1 MRIISYSVK
10 GLFKTYNHDIDFSG
24 DGHLKII
31 LGQNGIGKTA
41 MLKIMNAFFSYNIEE
56 IQHYYFE
63 QIVFVFD
70 NGQKIILAHET
81 SDVSVSLLLGEKKKQ
96 KTVSFTEI
104 RDTTDDALSE
114 MKAILSKEPYRRM
127 DNYSW
132 TSRVSGEIL
141 TTDALIDQYKDKYP
155 QLTKLKICG
164 YPDWLNDIVKQ
175 VHVEMID
182 TKRLQSR
189 INPEREGLSRV
200 TWEVSETVKVYAK
213 DFLKQLERARAE
225 ASKVAAELD
234 RTYPNRLIQ
243 SFEKYQKNLTMNN
256 LKKNLMVLNAKRE
269 SLMKVGLM
277 DAAKDEVLSRNFIV
291 NDSISVALNI
301 YLEDSSKKLEAYDD
315 MVTKVNLLID
325 LINHRFLDKRIA
337 VEGAEGLVI
346 RSTITHEIIGFDG
359 LSSGEQH
366 LFVLYYYMLFKY
378 SQDTLLLL
386 DEPEISLHITW
397 QKNFIADL
405 MRIMELNPMN
415 ILIATHAPSIVR
427 DYWSVTQELTPI
439 EA

>member
-1 MRIISYSVK
+1 MRIVNYLVK

-24 DGHLKII
+24 DGHLKIL

-63 QIVFVFD
+63 QIVFTFD
-70 NGQKIILAHET
+70 EGPKIILAHDT
-81 SDVSVSLLLGEKKKQ
+81 SDVRVSLEGNRKQ
-96 KTVSFTEI
+96 KTVTFSEI
-104 RDTTDDALSE
+104 RDTTDDALSD
-114 MKAILSKEPYRRM
+114 MKSILSKESYRRM
-127 DNYSW
+127 DNSSW
-132 TSRVSGEIL
+132 MSRMTGDIIS
-141 TTDALIDQYKDKYP
+141 TDALIDLYKDKYP
-155 QLTKLKICG
+155 QLGELNICG
-164 YPDWLNDIVKQ
+164 YPKWLNDVVKE

-189 INPEREGLSRV
+189 INPEREGMSRV
-200 TWEVSETVKVYAK
+200 SWEVSETVKVYAK
-213 DFLKQLERARAE
+213 DFLKQLERARTE

-243 SFEKYQKNLTMNN
+243 SFEKYQTNLTVNN
-256 LKKNLMVLNAKRE
+256 LKKNLTVLNAKRE

-277 DAAKDEVLSRNFIV
+277 DVAKDEVLSRNFTV
-291 NDSISVALNI
+291 NASISVALNI

-325 LINHRFLDKRIA
+325 LINHRFLDKKIS
-337 VEGAEGLVI
+337 VEGTDGLVI
-346 RSTITHEIIGFDG
+346 RSTITKEKIDFDG

-397 QKNFIADL
+397 QKKFIADL
-405 MRIMELNPMN
+405 MKIMELNPMN

-427 DYWSVTQELTPI
+427 DYWSVTQELSPI
-439 EA
+439 EK